1 MKKEEVVSYI
11 ASGTVYEGKITFSG
25 SLRVDGTIIGI
36 VTGRIEK
43 EPNVESLLQVGKCGR
58 LVGKADVDKLSV
70 EGTIEGDFRVS
81 KRAEFIMGSKF
92 KGKLFTPVLVVQERA
107 IIEGSINVADEKV
120 VEERSDIPDPSSYR
134 KGSEA

>member
-25 SLRVDGTIIGI
+25 TLRVDGTIIGT

-43 EPNVESLLQVGKCGR
+43 EPNVESLLEVGKCGR
-58 LVGKADVDKLSV
+58 LVGKADIDKLSV

-81 KRAEFIMGSKF
+81 QRSEFTMGSKF
-92 KGKLFTPVLVVQERA
+92 KGKLFTPVLVVLQGA
-107 IIEGSINVADEKV
+107 IIEGSINVSDEKAV
-120 VEERSDIPDPSSYR
+120 VERQDIPDPSGYR
-134 KGSEA
+134 NVSEA